1 MKCLT
6 RAHVG
11 PLLFSFSA
19 ALLAG
24 CQGIKP
30 VPAPAAMVLPVC
42 INDECAVLD
51 QNGVVQ
57 VSADNDYDAVYDGP
71 MNSTLLF
78 ARDGLWNLAS
88 GDGKQVIKAEFTNE
102 LWTLTPGYFGFKRN
116 GKFGVMDAQGKEI
129 QPATY
134 DEVFEGDFN
143 EFIVYEVDGKRGFLS
158 ATGQKLSDPVFDS
171 SRVRGKFAELG
182 NWITGE
188 RDGEPWA
195 LNITTGELK
204 KVEFEEIDAGA
215 GQVMVVSNGR
225 GEAKGLATANATLV
239 TELKYEWIGK
249 PGVGL
254 VAFKEAG
261 AKLCG
266 YMDFKGKT
274 VIAPTFAECKP
285 FGKKSAGVMA
295 ANVEGKNKGGFIGR
309 DGKWLIEPTYASVGD
324 VDLSFMGMLGNVPGY
339 SHVGVLQNMFL
350 AYYGVF
356 DLNKGV
362 EVLKPEYLQVGVL
375 TDNLFAFSDL
385 ASPYRTIK
393 IFGQPNQVRAVGVVD
408 AKGKVLIKPDEFTY
422 FQMDASGRYLSAYEA
437 LGAPARVALYD
448 LDGKQVVPARWQEL
462 VVDVARG
469 AIFGYEVQGT
479 GDDASRSLR
488 ALYRLD
494 GTPVFDT
501 TLVKAGCDVEQVRNG
516 KGEVLWPTDPQA
528 YCEAPD
534 DEA

>member
-6 RAHVG
+6 RAPVG
-11 PLLFSFSA
+11 PLLFCLSA

-24 CQGIKP
+24 CQSTP
-30 VPAPAAMVLPVC
+30 STPAPAAMVLPVC

-57 VSADNDYDAVYDGP
+57 VSVDNDYDAVYDGP

-78 ARDGLWNLAS
+78 ARDGLWSLAS
-88 GDGKQVIKAEFTNE
+88 GDGKQVLKPEFTDE

-116 GKFGVMDAQGKEI
+116 GKFGVMDEQGKEI
-129 QPATY
+129 QPPTY
-134 DEVFEGDFN
+134 DEVFEGDDN

-158 ATGQKLSDPVFDS
+158 ATGQKLSDPIFGPG
-171 SRVRGKFAELG
+171 RVRGNFAERG
-182 NWITGE
+182 NWIIGE
-188 RDGEPWA
+188 RDGESWA
-195 LNITTGELK
+195 LSITTGELK
-204 KVEFEEIDAGA
+204 KVEFEDIDAGA
-215 GQVMVVSNGR
+215 GQVMVVSKDG
-225 GEAKGLATANATLV
+225 GEVKGLADAKATLV
-239 TELKYEWIGK
+239 TELKYAWMGK
-249 PGVGL
+249 PGVDL

-274 VIAPTFAECKP
+274 VIAPAFAKCMP
-285 FGKKSAGVMA
+285 FGKKSAAVMA

-385 ASPYRTIK
+385 ASPYRTLTV
-393 IFGQPNQVRAVGVVD
+393 FGQPNQVRAVGVVN
-408 AKGKVLIKPDEFTY
+408 AQGKVLIKPDEFTY
-422 FQMDASGRYLSAYEA
+422 FKLDASGRYLSAHEA
-437 LGAPARVALYD
+437 IGAPARVALYD
-448 LDGKQVVPARWQEL
+448 LDGKLVVPARWQEL

-501 TLVKAGCDVEQVRNG
+501 SIVKAGCDVEQMRNG
-516 KGEVLWPTDPQA
+516 KGEVLWPVDPKA
-528 YCEAPD
+528 YCEAFD
-534 DEA
+534 AGA